1 MIARAIPR
9 YELENRKVYRRN
21 ALAGILSMMEH
32 AKPKRVRPILDFA
45 EAEMRYPTGR
55 FKGQKFD
62 RRYQP
67 ATSLLL
73 EQMADPRWLQTF
85 VVGPHQAGKSLSIA
99 IFAMWTLFER
109 QEDLIYGMP
118 DIGMRAVK
126 WQKDLRPM
134 IASSRYEKFLPRKG
148 AGSQGGVSELILF
161 ENSVSITF
169 MGAGG
174 GDTQR
179 AGATSRNLI
188 ITEAESFGTRAAKSD
203 EGSKFEQI
211 LGRVQHFAGS
221 EKVIAESTIT
231 TEDGLMWS
239 EYSSGSQSIVKIQ
252 CHACDEFVAPEREH
266 LVGWDGSKSED
277 EARRNGRF
285 SCPKC
290 GIVWSEEQRKQN
302 LASSVLVHSGQ
313 SVDSKGVVSGDEPP
327 TQKLGFRFSAA
338 TNAFANAG
346 SIAVEEFGLKQSE
359 NVAKRDSKDR
369 ALNQF
374 RFAKPVVLKS
384 YDLDSLDARLL
395 LKRAAETSRGV
406 CPAETS
412 ELFGG
417 MDVRKS
423 QLHWAVI
430 AFSES
435 SGPRIIDWGMERLLT
450 EGTIFKDELMSGGQI
465 IQRRFTDGFPVD
477 QSDEMKHVSL
487 TLCDAGWKTWDVQE
501 VCDLDDFWMPSMGF
515 GSGILKSKGYKM
527 PKTGG
532 DSNRIVGDSWHMANV
547 GGRALVELGASN
559 WKSTLH
565 QLLRL
570 ELSNPYALSFAGAD
584 HSELRELISHITS
597 EKEVEEYVGGEVITT
612 FSDPVGENHWL
623 DACYYALAAE
633 SVNRLIMAG
642 VDDDEETEWNAEAAI
657 SGGSWN

>member
-1 MIARAIPR
+1 MISRTVPK
-9 YELENRKVYRRN
+9 YELENQRVYRRN
-21 ALAGILSMMEH
+21 ALAGILAMMEH
-32 AKPKRVRPILDFA
+32 ARPKRVRPILDFA

-55 FKGQKFD
+55 FKGQRFD

-67 ATSLLL
+67 ATSLLM
-73 EQMADPRWLQTF
+73 EQMADPKWLQTF

-99 IFAMWTLFER
+99 IFAMWILFEK

-134 IASSRYEKFLPRKG
+134 IASSRYEQYLPRKG

-211 LGRVQHFAGS
+211 LGRVSHFAGS

-239 EYSSGSQSIVKIQ
+239 EYSSGSQSVVKVQ
-252 CHACDEFVAPEREH
+252 CHACYEHVAPEREH
-266 LVGWDGSKSED
+266 LVGWESAKTED
-277 EARRNGRF
+277 EARHGGRF
-285 SCPKC
+285 SCPEC
-290 GIVWSEEQRKQN
+290 GILWNEEQRRAN
-302 LASSVLVHSGQ
+302 LQTAVLVHAGQ
-313 SVDSKGVVSGDEPP
+313 VVGKDGVVSGELPP

-338 TNAFANAG
+338 TNAFADAG

-359 NVAKRDSKDR
+359 NAAKKDSKDR

-384 YDLDSLDARLL
+384 HELDSLDGRLL
-395 LKRAAETSRGV
+395 LKRAADTPRGV
-406 CPAETS
+406 CPAGTTK
-412 ELFGG
+412 LFGG
-417 MDVRKS
+417 MDVRKT

-435 SGPRIIDWGMERLLT
+435 SGPRIIQWGMEQMRT
-450 EGTIFKDELMSGGQI
+450 EGVLFEDELLRNGKIVQA
-465 IQRRFTDGFPVD
+465 RFTDGFQID
-477 QSDEMKHVSL
+477 GSSEMLPVSL
-487 TLCDAGWKTWDVQE
+487 TLCDAGWKTWHVQTL
-501 VCDLDDFWMPSMGF
+501 CDLDDWWMPSMGF
-515 GSGILKSKGYKM
+515 GTGILKTKGYKA
-527 PKTGG
+527 PRSSN
-532 DSNRIVGDSWHMANV
+532 DSERLIGDSWHMANV
-547 GGRALVELGASN
+547 GGRELVELDASN

-565 QLLRL
+565 QRLRL

-584 HSELRELISHITS
+584 ETELRELISHITS
-597 EKEVEEYVGGEVITT
+597 EKEIEEYIGGEVVTT
-612 FSDPVGENHWL
+612 FTEPIGENHWL
-623 DACYYALAAE
+623 DASYYALAAG
-633 SVNRLIMAG
+633 SVERFVMGSIE
-642 VDDDEETEWNAEAAI
+642 DEEEEWDPATAI
-657 SGGSWN
+657 TLGESEW